1 MYTSL
6 RTPPMMHAVSD
17 PEQTEAYNV
26 NLLVTDVD
34 VVEVVPAPGRVIL
47 LYRPALNQAG
57 WVAG

>member
-1 MYTSL
+1 
-6 RTPPMMHAVSD
+6 MMHAVSD

-47 LYRPALNQAG
+47 PYRPALNQAG

>member
-1 MYTSL
+1 
-6 RTPPMMHAVSD
+6 MMHAVSD